1 MISCDVAKDMLP
13 LVAAGDCT
21 DETKLIVDEH
31 VATCAACRAE
41 LAMMKD
47 PAVAAERIPDESSA
61 GEISKEM
68 TFEKGFRKIRH
79 MWLASI
85 VCVLCI
91 LPLTGLGVLGF
102 NDARGEGYAYS
113 NLEDA
118 ITLRAYLECLKNKD
132 YEGAFAYV
140 DTQGMYEDVTTAR
153 EDYNAFDTS
162 NFFLA
167 TIGGKSYYVSNSGV
181 LAAYSGYG
189 KEGAD
194 TEVWAEVI
202 CRNVDGYYATP
213 IPEDV
218 FADAAEIASEIL
230 GEQIVE
236 IMLESEQENTA
247 YTYIKTIAVDGESY
261 YVPTRDGRANG
272 PQWKQNAIFIP
283 EEIYTLFKK
292 DQQERDNREIARMDQ
307 YRKLGLEGYTQLMKE
322 IYITALV
329 EKEANGFYIESYS
342 IGTPNREISHYT
354 SDGEEIVFWNFI
366 VDFTL
371 SGGAEYP
378 TQQFGATVRD
388 GKIIITSSITLY
400 SQSNPGINLNY
411 INNINPYPY
420 IFEDTDGMTITF
432 SGW

>member
-47 PAVAAERIPDESSA
+47 PAIAAERTPEEPGT
-61 GEISKEM
+61 GEISREM
-68 TFEKGFRKIRH
+68 TFEKGFRKIRR

-85 VCVLCI
+85 ICVLCI
-91 LPLTGLGVLGF
+91 LPLSGLGVLGF

-113 NLEDA
+113 NLGDA

-140 DTQGMYEDVTTAR
+140 DTQRMYESATTAR
-153 EDYNAFDTS
+153 EDYYAFDTT
-162 NFFLA
+162 NFFRA
-167 TIGGKSYYVSNSGV
+167 TVGGKSYYVSNSGV

-213 IPEDV
+213 IPEYV

-230 GEQIVE
+230 GEEIVVLSLDSQI
-236 IMLESEQENTA
+236 ENTE
-247 YTYIKTIAVDGESY
+247 YTYIKTVALDGESY

-272 PQWKQNAIFIP
+272 PDWKQNAEFIP
-283 EEIYTLFKK
+283 EKIYTLLSI
-292 DQQERDNREIARMDQ
+292 DQQERNNREIARMDQ
-307 YRKLGLEGYTQLMKE
+307 YRKLGVEGYTQLMKE
-322 IYITALV
+322 KYITAL
-329 EKEANGFYIESYS
+329 EALEAKGVYLESYS
-342 IGTPNREISHYT
+342 IGTPRRQTFYYT
-354 SDGEEIVFWNFI
+354 SEGEIDFWDFTI
-366 VDFTL
+366 DFTL
-371 SGGAEYP
+371 SGEAEYP
-378 TQQFGATVRD
+378 TEQFGAVVQN
-388 GKIIITSSITLY
+388 GKIVITSASIFVSDTSVY
-400 SQSNPGINLNY
+400 DETNY
-411 INNINPYPY
+411 INYINPYPY
-420 IFEDTDGMTITF
+420 IFEDTEGLAIYYL
-432 SGW
+432 GW